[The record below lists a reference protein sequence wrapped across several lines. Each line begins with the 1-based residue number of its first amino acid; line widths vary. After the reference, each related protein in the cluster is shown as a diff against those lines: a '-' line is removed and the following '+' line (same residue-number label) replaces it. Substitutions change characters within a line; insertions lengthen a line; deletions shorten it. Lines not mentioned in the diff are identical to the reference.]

1 MPKRGTLLFLVGLFL
16 LAACEQALTVP
27 QQVIAVIRDM
37 QSRVEAGERRP
48 FMQHVA
54 VDFSGQGGQMN
65 RDQLNA
71 LVLYNLRR
79 YDRLQ
84 AQLMP
89 IQVRETDTDRAQA
102 SFRAL
107 LTGGPGW
114 LPENGQVF
122 NIETRWVRQ
131 DGKWLLL
138 GADWSPVRLEDVL
151 HPPGPG

>member
-1 MPKRGTLLFLVGLFL
+1 MPKHGVLLVLLFLLTG
-16 LAACEQALTVP
+16 CDQALTVP

-54 VDFSGQGGQMN
+54 ADFSGQGGQMN

-89 IQVRETDTDRAQA
+89 IQVVETGPDRAQA

-131 DGKWLLL
+131 DTEWLLL
-138 GADWSPVRLEDVL
+138 SADWNPVRLEDVL
-151 HPPGPG
+151 GQSN